1 MTSGKLGFHRTTTN
15 GEQFIGPY
23 YGNVKNEAVERA
35 ILIVSDGLERSGMT
49 GRTDFRDSTVTDGV
63 VYALSDSLISTLKAN

>member
-1 MTSGKLGFHRTTTN
+1 MTSGKFGFHRTTTN
-15 GEQFIGPY
+15 GEQFIVLY

-35 ILIVSDGLERSGMT
+35 ILIVPDGLERSGMT
-49 GRTDFRDSTVTDGV
+49 GRTDFSDSTVTDSV